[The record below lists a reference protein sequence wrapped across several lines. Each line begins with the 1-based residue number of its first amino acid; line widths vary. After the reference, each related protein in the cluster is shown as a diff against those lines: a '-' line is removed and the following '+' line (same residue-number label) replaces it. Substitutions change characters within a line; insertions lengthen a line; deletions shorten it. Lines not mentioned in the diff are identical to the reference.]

1 MSEKG
6 TSTLKIEKRRRPVLW
21 ASALFVAINLLGF
34 ATQPCPKAPPEQLP
48 VTPSWEWW
56 RTKAFREEA
65 RCPEVL
71 LLGSSLFM
79 IPVALIDADFLNET
93 IDAIH
98 HHRSRYLESNLNDLS
113 LPGTSCFNFS
123 MPGAMMSDHFIV
135 ADALFKADRK
145 PKVLV
150 LGITLR
156 DFIDNGVS
164 CAAATPA
171 YNYLKHYIDVDKY
184 IELTAPG
191 IVDRAEFWA
200 TRLAYLF
207 GNRMDIQVFCKDRI
221 LAFLN
226 GIHQNIAE
234 KQRLEKKQEKSAMPI
249 AFAANQSLEKH
260 QSASIAELDAP
271 TITKQQSPSI
281 TKQRSPSIAT
291 QQAPSIATQESA
303 SNDKQESAA
312 VPDNAS
318 WLSDLTQGVFILIP
332 HRIYP
337 FQDNTR
343 EYKKRFRTAN
353 ENLFANQTTF
363 LTMLLD
369 KATKMH
375 IKVLFVNMPLTEAN
389 MKLMPAGSYDK
400 YLNTVH
406 DLSKKYG
413 CELVDLNDGK
423 SFTREDFKDPV
434 HMNASG
440 GKKLVDA
447 IAKTMSNRPAL
458 SSALSESKIATPK
471 DSQTY

>member
-1 MSEKG
+1 M
-6 TSTLKIEKRRRPVLW
+6 W

-65 RCPEVL
+65 RCPDVL

-79 IPVALIDADFLNET
+79 IPVALIDADYLDKT

-98 HHRSRYLESNLNDLS
+98 HHHSRYLESNLKDRS
-113 LPGTSCFNFS
+113 LPGVSCFNFS
-123 MPGAMMSDHFIV
+123 MPGAMISDHFIV
-135 ADALFKADRK
+135 ADALFKPDRK

-150 LGITLR
+150 LGVTLR
-156 DFIDNGVS
+156 DFIDNGVP

-171 YNYLKHYIDVDKY
+171 YNYLKHYINVDKY

-191 IVDRAEFWA
+191 LRDRAEFYA
-200 TRLAYLF
+200 TKLAYLF
-207 GNRMDIQVFCKDRI
+207 GNRMDIQVFCKDRA

-226 GIHQNIAE
+226 GIHQNIAQKKNEEERIKEEE
-234 KQRLEKKQEKSAMPI
+234 KGSPAASQPSGSPPAASQPSGSPDSSQREERKIPSEQ
-249 AFAANQSLEKH
+249 QT
-260 QSASIAELDAP
+260 AS
-271 TITKQQSPSI
+271 
-281 TKQRSPSIAT
+281 
-291 QQAPSIATQESA
+291 
-303 SNDKQESAA
+303 

-353 ENLFANQTTF
+353 LDLFNNQTQF
-363 LTMLLD
+363 LTMLLE
-369 KATKMH
+369 KANNMH
-375 IKVLFVNMPLTEAN
+375 IKVLFVNMPVTEAN
-389 MKLMPAGSYDK
+389 MRLMPAGSYHL
-400 YLNTVH
+400 YLSTLQA
-406 DLSKKYG
+406 LSKKYG
-413 CELVDLNDGK
+413 SELVDLNDGK
-423 SFTREDFKDPV
+423 TFAKEDFKDPV

-440 GKKLVDA
+440 GKKLVEA
-447 IAKTMSNRPAL
+447 IARVMSDRPTLSCAL
-458 SSALSESKIATPK
+458 TETRIATP
-471 DSQTY
+471 QIQPATNTEPTY